1 MFPLCASLWPNG
13 SAETHLMFAGG
24 HVDAVV
30 FCLQVN
36 AVVLCRV
43 VMVTVSSTLRRA
55 KMLSPSSASKMQI
68 FDLTW
73 WDSLASVHLS
83 VKHFLSLFCSFSVI
97 SFMGFILTCTHYTH
111 YISHSLSHVSFLAKP
126 TLINRDSVRD
136 WEFGRRS
143 LLWELQWLISLAP
156 GPNSST
162 CLCVYMHGASVM
174 PQCMCAERHDRDC
187 RRQFWN
193 HSLLKSA
200 VFHKYFTGFCV
211 HQAVFISFKKIYN
224 MISFKYFVICF

>member
-1 MFPLCASLWPNG
+1 MFPPLCASLGPNG
-13 SAETHLMFAGG
+13 SAETRLMFAGG

-43 VMVTVSSTLRRA
+43 VMVTVSSTLRRT

-83 VKHFLSLFCSFSVI
+83 VKCLLSFFSSFSVI
-97 SFMGFILTCTHYTH
+97 SFMSFILMCTH
-111 YISHSLSHVSFLAKP
+111 YISHSLSHVSFLVKP
-126 TLINRDSVRD
+126 TIINRYSVRD
-136 WEFGRRS
+136 WEFRHRS
-143 LLWELQWLISLAP
+143 LLWELQGLISLAP

-162 CLCVYMHGASVM
+162 CLCACMHGA
-174 PQCMCAERHDRDC
+174 CLCACVKSWDL
-187 RRQFWN
+187 
-193 HSLLKSA
+193 SLLKSPL
-200 VFHKYFTGFCV
+200 FHKYFMGYCV
-211 HQAVFISFKKIYN
+211 HQAVIISFRKFTTWSVSNIL
-224 MISFKYFVICF
+224 